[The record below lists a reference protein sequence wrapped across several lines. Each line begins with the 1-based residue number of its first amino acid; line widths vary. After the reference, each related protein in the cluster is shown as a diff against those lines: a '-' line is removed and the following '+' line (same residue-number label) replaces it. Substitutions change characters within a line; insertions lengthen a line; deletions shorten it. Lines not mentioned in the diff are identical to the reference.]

1 MDDESS
7 LMQSP
12 EVVSFVKS
20 HLLSR
25 TEFYELYSQVDD
37 LSGGARIDKINVSN
51 IICEIKVNGRIDF
64 SGAIVVEAVK
74 EIGVPR
80 ISFTGT
86 FEGYFDESGIYLD
99 SAALDIST

>member
-1 MDDESS
+1 ME
-7 LMQSP
+7 SP

-37 LSGGARIDKINVSN
+37 LSGGASIEDIDVIDISYETRIK
-51 IICEIKVNGRIDF
+51 GRTDF
-64 SGAIVVEAVK
+64 FGTIFIEAVK
-74 EIGVPR
+74 EIGITT

-86 FEGYFDESGIYLD
+86 FEGYFDEQGIYLE
-99 SAALDIST
+99 SASLDVST